1 MAQHFPGCATPPTA
15 ASARSTATA
24 HPPRGAAQLH
34 QSRGPSLELFL
45 EQRQRYELSYMGQE
59 STHSSVLWKLLGSRY
74 ALFFLVAFT
83 RTLNSL
89 SLSLIR
95 YDICTFRSH
104 LDHEKWSL
112 AQYVLFFFS
121 DLQSLQHHQTHRYR
135 SRTSSPHQ
143 LRYGKLQ
150 RWKSWF
156 RVRLRS
162 SSRSSRSDVSTVSS

>member
-1 MAQHFPGCATPPTA
+1 MSRHSNIHYTRTL
-15 ASARSTATA
+15 
-24 HPPRGAAQLH
+24 QLH
-34 QSRGPSLELFL
+34 QTQRPSLELFL

-89 SLSLIR
+89 SLSLSSGTTSALSDRISIMR
-95 YDICTFRSH
+95 NGAWPSTY
-104 LDHEKWSL
+104 
-112 AQYVLFFFS
+112 FFFS
-121 DLQSLQHHQTHRYR
+121 LTLQSLQHHQTHRYR